1 MPLLTLQR
9 KFFLA
14 LAALLAALLLI
25 FTGSSWLGLQRGI
38 GQYVAEIELS
48 RLDWLGRGLLERY
61 AKQGSWQFLKD
72 DPDAWHAVQ
81 MSALGDRGPRGAR
94 ASLHDD
100 RPGGP
105 PPPPQGAGARGPDTR
120 GPEPGPM
127 MRPQLDVLPGRFAP
141 PPPPDMPGDPR
152 ARADNIY
159 NRLAVFDAHET
170 RLAGN
175 AIGWPGAV
183 KMPLQHDG
191 RTVGYLALAPLA
203 GVQTDADRAFVA
215 QQSGFVMMAG
225 AAGLVLALLLS
236 WLLARRWL
244 RPLARLTDGAQA
256 VAQGRFETRLPVQ
269 GNDELASLT
278 QSFNLM
284 AEQLAAVENSRQ
296 RWLSD
301 VAHELRTPIT
311 ALRAEIEALQDG
323 VRRFD
328 DGTAQRLHRQVMR
341 LGTLVNDLRL
351 TLDDGYSVS
360 AQARTPVR
368 PVALLAEAAD
378 DMRER
383 FTQAGLALDMES
395 VLALVAGE
403 NPTMPGDAVRL
414 HQVFVNLLENS
425 LRYTLAGGTLRL
437 RADVEVTGNS
447 RLLLICF
454 DDSAPCPAPQ
464 DIPRLFERFFRAEAS
479 RSRESGGSGLGL
491 AICKSIVEAH
501 GGQIAAAGSALGG
514 LQVCLRFPLGD
525 TK

>member
-1 MPLLTLQR
+1 MPQLTLQR

-25 FTGSSWLGLQRGI
+25 FAGSSWLGLQRGI

-61 AKQGSWQFLKD
+61 AQQGSWQFLKD
-72 DPDAWHAVQ
+72 DPGAWHDVQ
-81 MSALGDRGPRGAR
+81 MSASGGRAAPREPLPPRREGPSR
-94 ASLHDD
+94 
-100 RPGGP
+100 RPPHGIPPEGFPSGP
-105 PPPPQGAGARGPDTR
+105 
-120 GPEPGPM
+120 PGPM
-127 MRPQLDVLPGRFAP
+127 GPQLDVLPGRFAP

-152 ARADNIY
+152 ARQDNIY
-159 NRLAVFDAHET
+159 SRLAVFDTAGT
-170 RLAGN
+170 RVAGN
-175 AIGWPGAV
+175 AIALSGAV

-215 QQSGFVMMAG
+215 QQSGFVITAG
-225 AAGLVLALLLS
+225 AAGLALALLLS

-244 RPLARLTDGAQA
+244 RPLARLGEGAQA

-269 GNDELASLT
+269 GNDELARLT
-278 QSFNLM
+278 QSFNQM
-284 AEQLAAVENSRQ
+284 AEQLAAVEFSRQ

-311 ALRAEIEALQDG
+311 AMRAEIEALQDG
-323 VRRFD
+323 VRSFD
-328 DGTAQRLHRQVMR
+328 DSTAQRLHRQVMR

-351 TLDDGYSVS
+351 TLDDGYSS
-360 AQARTPVR
+360 PAQTRTPIR
-368 PVALLAEAAD
+368 PAALLAEAAD
-378 DMRER
+378 DVHER
-383 FTQAGLALDMES
+383 FAQAGLGLALDS
-395 VLALVAGE
+395 VQALADGM
-403 NPTMPGDAVRL
+403 NPVILGDAARL

-425 LRYTLAGGTLRL
+425 LRYTRAGGVLQL
-437 RADVEVTGNS
+437 QAWVEGAADS
-447 RLLLICF
+447 RELLICF

-464 DIPRLFERFFRAEAS
+464 DLPRLFERFFRTEAS

-501 GGQIAAAGSALGG
+501 GGQIAAAPSALGG
-514 LQVCLRFPLGD
+514 LQVCLRFPLAEA
-525 TK
+525 K